1 MPKLKTMLEETF
13 LLNFTKKK
21 RKSPPPPP
29 IFINIHLDVDA
40 VHQHPAAID
49 STPEG
54 LFFY

>member
-13 LLNFTKKK
+13 LLNFTEKGNP
-21 RKSPPPPP
+21 PPPPP